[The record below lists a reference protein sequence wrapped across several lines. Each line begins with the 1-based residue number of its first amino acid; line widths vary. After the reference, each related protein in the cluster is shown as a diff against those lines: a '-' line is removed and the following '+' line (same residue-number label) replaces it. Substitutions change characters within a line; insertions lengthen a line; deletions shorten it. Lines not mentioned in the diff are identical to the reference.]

1 MNVIYAKSYAK
12 LQLFIIIWR
21 KAGKNLTFFKK
32 SERFFPVDK
41 KKIGKRRKIIKKS
54 INFALK

>member
-21 KAGKNLTFFKK
+21 KAGKNLTIFKK

-41 KKIGKRRKIIKKS
+41 KKNRKKEKDYKK
-54 INFALK
+54 KY